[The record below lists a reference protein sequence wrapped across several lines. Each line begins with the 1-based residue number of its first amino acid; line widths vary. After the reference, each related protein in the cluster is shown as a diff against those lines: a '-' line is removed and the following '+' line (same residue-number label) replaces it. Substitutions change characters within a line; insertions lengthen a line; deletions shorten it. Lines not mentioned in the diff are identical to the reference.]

1 MKTLFNLRNMALV
14 IMAVVVMSCASSQN
28 TNHGTAADRTGT
40 NGATN
45 GTGKVPLGK

>member
-1 MKTLFNLRNMALV
+1 MKTLFNIRNGVLMV
-14 IMAVVVMSCASSQN
+14 MVVLLLSCASRYA
-28 TNHGTAADRTGT
+28 NHGTASDRTGT